1 MYKANKIELSWLP
14 DLVDSSAAELTPAM
28 DVFSAGCVLIELFTE
43 TPPFTFAQLLAY
55 RDGTYEP
62 DLSKIEDP
70 ALASMLGH
78 MIQKDPSQVWPFTDF
93 LLPFL

>member
-1 MYKANKIELSWLP
+1 MTRFGY
-14 DLVDSSAAELTPAM
+14 SSAAELTPAM

-62 DLSKIEDP
+62 DLSKIENP

-78 MIQKDPSQVWPFTDF
+78 MIQKDSSQVWALTNLFVACF
-93 LLPFL
+93 V